1 MGISWEFTGDRT
13 FVNVCLFKWYL
24 RFECFP
30 VFPSDD
36 MANGMDD
43 YHVSFGVYSQGARV
57 AEEHLVVDLPSHPAL
72 FKVIFLLQVGI

>member
-1 MGISWEFTGDRT
+1 
-13 FVNVCLFKWYL
+13 
-24 RFECFP
+24 
-30 VFPSDD
+30 